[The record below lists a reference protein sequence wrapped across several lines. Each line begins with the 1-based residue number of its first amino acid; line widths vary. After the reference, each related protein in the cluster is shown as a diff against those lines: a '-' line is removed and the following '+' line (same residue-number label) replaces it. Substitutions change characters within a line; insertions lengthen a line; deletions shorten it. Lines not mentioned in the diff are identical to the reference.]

1 MHRYAIGVQDYPLVT
16 ALESTALRERESLC
30 SSKMS
35 AMTAKRQEVV
45 GKDQDGRDVYAD
57 KSVVVPGSLRPDGT
71 RRKDLRVRAE
81 QRPDGSWRSFVPQDE
96 VKKYEVRARRPAN
109 PPGAAAG
116 PPLPPPLFKR
126 EAPAGSRSARRA
138 AARRRARE
146 AAPLA
151 PVAETAEA
159 AEAPAP
165 AADAGD
171 ELRRRAKG
179 LTKKLKAVSEL
190 EARVAA
196 GLEPNAQQAEK
207 LARRG
212 ELEKELAAAME
223 ALAVT

>member
-1 MHRYAIGVQDYPLVT
+1 
-16 ALESTALRERESLC
+16 
-30 SSKMS
+30 
-35 AMTAKRQEVV
+35 MTAKRQEIV

-190 EARVAA
+190 ETRVAA

-212 ELEKELAAAME
+212 ELEKELAQAME

>member
-1 MHRYAIGVQDYPLVT
+1 
-16 ALESTALRERESLC
+16 
-30 SSKMS
+30 MS
-35 AMTAKRQEVV
+35 AMAAKRQEVV

-96 VKKYEVRARRPAN
+96 VKKYAVRARRPAN

>member
-1 MHRYAIGVQDYPLVT
+1 
-16 ALESTALRERESLC
+16 
-30 SSKMS
+30 MS

-171 ELRRRAKG
+171 DLRRRAKG
-179 LTKKLKAVSEL
+179 LTKKLKAVTDL
-190 EARVAA
+190 QAHVAA
-196 GLEPNAQQAEK
+196 GLEPNAQQVEK
-207 LARRG
+207 LARRS

>member
-1 MHRYAIGVQDYPLVT
+1 
-16 ALESTALRERESLC
+16 
-30 SSKMS
+30 
-35 AMTAKRQEVV
+35 MTAKRQEIV

-151 PVAETAEA
+151 PVAETEA

-165 AADAGD
+165 AADAGAADAGD

-179 LTKKLKAVSEL
+179 LTKKLKAVTDL
-190 EARVAA
+190 QARVAA
-196 GLEPNAQQAEK
+196 GLEPNAQQVEK

>member
-1 MHRYAIGVQDYPLVT
+1 
-16 ALESTALRERESLC
+16 
-30 SSKMS
+30 MS

-96 VKKYEVRARRPAN
+96 VKKYAVRARRPAN

-159 AEAPAP
+159 AEAAAP
-165 AADAGD
+165 ARRTP
-171 ELRRRAKG
+171 RRRARG
-179 LTKKLKAVSEL
+179 DATSPADGAGGARRRGTRSRCASRPPPPLG
-190 EARVAA
+190 ARV
-196 GLEPNAQQAEK
+196 
-207 LARRG
+207 
-212 ELEKELAAAME
+212 EKELAADGRAAGVSSDVPFSRPLLE
-223 ALAVT
+223 SSSSSPRRRLDAGEPSYAVTERWH

>member
-1 MHRYAIGVQDYPLVT
+1 
-16 ALESTALRERESLC
+16 
-30 SSKMS
+30 MS
-35 AMTAKRQEVV
+35 AMTAKRQEIV

-96 VKKYEVRARRPAN
+96 VKKYAVRARRPAN

-165 AADAGD
+165 APVAETAEAAEAAAPAADAGD

-179 LTKKLKAVSEL
+179 LTKKLKAVTDL
-190 EARVAA
+190 QARVAA
-196 GLEPNAQQAEK
+196 GLEPNAQQVEK

>member
-1 MHRYAIGVQDYPLVT
+1 
-16 ALESTALRERESLC
+16 
-30 SSKMS
+30 MS
-35 AMTAKRQEVV
+35 AMAAKRQEVV

-96 VKKYEVRARRPAN
+96 EEIRGGARRPAN
-109 PPGAAAG
+109 PRE
-116 PPLPPPLFKR
+116 PPAR
-126 EAPAGSRSARRA
+126 RCRRRCSSARRRRSLGA
-138 AARRRARE
+138 ALPRAGGRARRRSLPSPKQRKR
-146 AAPLA
+146 P
-151 PVAETAEA
+151 
-159 AEAPAP
+159 
-165 AADAGD
+165 
-171 ELRRRAKG
+171 RRRRPRRTPATSRGGAPRASRKAP
-179 LTKKLKAVSEL
+179 AVSEL

-196 GLEPNAQQAEK
+196 GIEPNAQQAEK